1 MTTWTLSVIEAAL
14 RSSWDAQTCDPVDLP
29 WSGDNPSKG
38 QCGVTALVLNDL
50 LGGDLM
56 SAEVLFPDGTQQGWH
71 TWNVF
76 NVGVEVDLTREQF
89 REGEQIQTAKRI
101 TRPPG
106 LPGRNPERY
115 QVLRERVLAVL
126 DRPVSGR

>member
-1 MTTWTLSVIEAAL
+1 MTTRKLSDIEAAL
-14 RSSWDAQTCDPVDLP
+14 RAGWDAQTCDPVDLP

-56 SAEVLFPDGTQQGWH
+56 SAEVLYPDGTQQGWH

-76 NVGVEVDLTREQF
+76 ADGFEVDLTVDQF
-89 REGEQIQTAKRI
+89 REGEQIQPAKRI

-106 LPGRNPERY
+106 RPTRTPERY
-115 QVLRERVLAVL
+115 DLLRERVLAAL
-126 DRPVSGR
+126 DREGD